1 MPLLALA
8 SAQTGKLGD
17 ALAVEN
23 NPAGASY
30 IASLPEKA
38 GTSLRGYV
46 LATSGA
52 NGKGVNFAVNLVGL
66 PSEGGPFRKSLT
78 FFHTKRATSHRLPVA
93 IRPCCSV
100 LTLFW
105 IGSGKTCNAKS

>member
-1 MPLLALA
+1 MRSTLFSIVPLLALA

-78 FFHTKRATSHRLPVA
+78 FSTQKRATSHRLPVA
-93 IRPCCSV
+93 IGPVV
-100 LTLFW
+100 LF
-105 IGSGKTCNAKS
+105 